1 MGDKLELLDKKGVV
15 RLLRE
20 EIKREGSQDAW
31 AKKAGVDRTYVN
43 RVLSGRR
50 PFGRALAD
58 ALGLEIAYV
67 RRK

>member
-1 MGDKLELLDKKGVV
+1 MGNEQELFDNKGVV

-50 PFGRALAD
+50 PFGRALCE